1 MRLDLIVEIA
11 QKYVELDVDVMKS
24 WRSEY
29 GERTHLLADHRV
41 DRVKNLDVNLM
52 ISGAG
57 VPEPGQRGRA

>member
-1 MRLDLIVEIA
+1 MRLNLIVEIA
-11 QKYVELDVDVMKS
+11 QKYVELEVDVMKS

-29 GERTHLLADHRV
+29 DEHAHLLADHQA

-52 ISGAG
+52 VNGAG